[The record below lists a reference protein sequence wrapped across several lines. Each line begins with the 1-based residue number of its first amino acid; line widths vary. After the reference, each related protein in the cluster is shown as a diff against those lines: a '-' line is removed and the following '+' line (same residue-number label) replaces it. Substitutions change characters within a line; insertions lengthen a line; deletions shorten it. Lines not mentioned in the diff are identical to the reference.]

1 MAEATPVQALLNLV
15 RSGDQRAAAELVRR
29 FEPALRRTIRAR
41 MRDRRLR
48 RLLDSTD
55 LCQSVLFDFFERV
68 TSGEYAP
75 NTAEDLLKLLAV
87 MARNHL
93 INQAL
98 YQQAKR
104 RDLRR
109 LVPGPVEKWQVKDRG
124 SSPSQHVAAHELA
137 QKAREL
143 LTPQEQQLLELREQG
158 GEWAQIA
165 RQVGKTPEA
174 LRKHLVRALARV
186 AQILGCAGG
195 RV

>member
-1 MAEATPVQALLNLV
+1 MSQETPVQTLLNLV
-15 RSGDQRAAAELVRR
+15 RSGDQHAAAELVRR
-29 FEPALRRTIRAR
+29 FEPALRRTIRSR
-41 MRDRRLR
+41 LRDRQLR

-55 LCQSVLFDFFERV
+55 ICQAVLFEFFGRV

-75 NTAEDLLKLLAV
+75 NTAEDILKLLAV

-98 YQQAKR
+98 HQQAER
-104 RDLRR
+104 RDHRR
-109 LVPGPVEKWQVKDRG
+109 VMPGPVEKWQVRDRG
-124 SSPSQHVAAHELA
+124 SSPSQHVAAQELA

-158 GEWAQIA
+158 DEWTEIA
-165 RQVGKTPEA
+165 LRVGKTPEA
-174 LRKHLVRALARV
+174 LRKHLGRALARV

-195 RV
+195 AG